1 MLLDFSDISFVSD
14 SADGRNCVTSSCAS
28 VDHVQFM
35 KVYCNSTD
43 YKVQDLCGKY

>member
-28 VDHVQFM
+28 VGHVQFM
-35 KVYCNSTD
+35 RVYCNSTD
-43 YKVQDLCGKY
+43 NNVQGLCGKY